1 MNPRFVRAEFHCHSR
16 FSPDSLMSI
25 EALLLAC
32 RKKGI
37 DKVAVTDHNRL
48 EGALKA
54 HEIAPEHVIVGE
66 EIQTTQ
72 GEILAYFLS
81 EEIPE
86 GLEPEEV
93 VRRLRGQN
101 AFISVAHPFD
111 PYRGSQWKKG
121 TLEALAPHLDG
132 IEVFNARCVDSAFNQ
147 QARAFASDF
156 GIPEMVGSDAHST
169 FELGRAVLYLPDF
182 SNADELRSA
191 LRLSR
196 QATRLSG
203 SYVHLITNWAKLVKR
218 SGMSR

>member
-101 AFISVAHPFD
+101 AFISVAHPSD

-203 SYVHLITNWAKLVKR
+203 SYVHLISTWAKLVKR